1 MANANRV
8 RSVVAATSLLI
19 LGAVLGI
26 GADRHLH
33 GGGSSSGDDM
43 LTPHAAL
50 EELDRAANL
59 RPEQRARIDSI
70 LDAHQADVD
79 AAWRTAQDHVGRTV
93 EVVIADIESILDP
106 NQIAPFRA
114 LVERVHNQESSH
126 FRHE

>member
-1 MANANRV
+1 MAQSSRG
-8 RSVVAATSLLI
+8 RSVVAATSLLV

-33 GGGSSSGDDM
+33 GGASSSGNSL
-43 LTPHAAL
+43 LTPHEAL

-59 RPEQRARIDSI
+59 RPAQRERIDSI
-70 LDAHQADVD
+70 LDAHQTDVD

-93 EVVIADIESILDP
+93 QVVISDIEAILDP
-106 NQIAPFRA
+106 DQIAPFRA

-126 FRHE
+126 FRH